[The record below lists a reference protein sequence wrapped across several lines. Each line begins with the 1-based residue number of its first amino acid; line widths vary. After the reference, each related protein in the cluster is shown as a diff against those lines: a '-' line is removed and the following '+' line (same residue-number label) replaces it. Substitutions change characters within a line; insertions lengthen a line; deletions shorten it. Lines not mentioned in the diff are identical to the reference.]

1 MIKVCL
7 AVLVFFPLW
16 AGGQAFTATAPGQ
29 TKLEYYLAAYSH
41 ADGTSASTAK
51 ISDFVQKMEGKKKS
65 AGTQKEFLSVLFSK
79 THRQFL
85 RSYTD
90 YASFGE
96 TLKTGSYNCLTG
108 TALYA
113 LILDHLQINYQI
125 IETNYHIF
133 LLAGSGNENVLIEA
147 TDPKDGFVTDPARIH
162 ERITL
167 YKQNTVERSGASKT
181 YYKYESEL
189 YNEVNLDEMLGLLHY
204 NLSIVAYNHH
214 DLPAA
219 IGQLREAMAL
229 YHSARLEEFV
239 RLIHL
244 TVIESSLEASV
255 KSKCLSEIQ
264 QLRRVQ
270 NNLSARTN

>member
-1 MIKVCL
+1 MKVCL
-7 AVLVFFPLW
+7 AVWLFFPLL
-16 AGGQAFTATAPGQ
+16 AGGQAITAVAPGQ

-41 ADGTSASTAK
+41 ADGTKASTAK
-51 ISDFVQKMEGKKKS
+51 ISGFVKKMESNKNS
-65 AGTQKEFLSVLFSK
+65 ARTEKDFLAMLFSK

-85 RSYTD
+85 KSYTD

-96 TLKTGSYNCLTG
+96 TLESGSYNCLTG

-113 LILDHLQINYQI
+113 LILDHLQINYRI

-133 LLAGSGNENVLIEA
+133 LLAGNSDENVLIEA
-147 TDPKDGFVTDPARIH
+147 TDPKQGFITDQARIS
-162 ERITL
+162 ERITH
-167 YKQNTVERSGASKT
+167 YKQNTAMRSGSTKKF
-181 YYKYESEL
+181 YKYESEL

-214 DLPAA
+214 DLPTA
-219 IGQLREAMAL
+219 IDQLREAMAL
-229 YHSARLEEFV
+229 YHSVRIEEFA

-244 TVIESSLEASV
+244 TVIESTLEPSV
-255 KSKCLSEIQ
+255 KSRCLSEIQ
-264 QLRRVQ
+264 QLRRGQ